1 MFAGGI
7 PIGVVMLISGTN
19 DFVNNTAD
27 MCLLSEGLYEEV
39 GVNWLKD
46 LLIENGE
53 SIGKDFLGNAQVG
66 ALIGKLVY
74 TGVDLVTFLDGLD
87 KMISAFGK
95 ANTVLT
101 GKPKLSPIWGE
112 ATYSDVL
119 DNKIS
124 FSMDPEFL

>member
-46 LLIENGE
+46 LLIETE
-53 SIGKDFLGNAQVG
+53 R
-66 ALIGKLVY
+66 ALEK
-74 TGVDLVTFLDGLD
+74 TF
-87 KMISAFGK
+87 
-95 ANTVLT
+95 
-101 GKPKLSPIWGE
+101 
-112 ATYSDVL
+112 
-119 DNKIS
+119 
-124 FSMDPEFL
+124 

>member
-1 MFAGGI
+1 M
-7 PIGVVMLISGTN
+7 
-19 DFVNNTAD
+19 NNTAD

-53 SIGKDFLGNAQVG
+53 SIGKTFRKRSSRCPYR
-66 ALIGKLVY
+66 KLVY